1 LSARPGPLGES
12 WRAWAALAVG
22 VLAVSAHSASSVNL
36 SVLMKT
42 ILGEF
47 DWSRSQYAAATT
59 LRLVALVI
67 AMPLVGRATDRF
79 GARTVLGVGAA
90 IVGTALLGVATMRS
104 FATFA
109 GVSVVM
115 GPAQACV
122 GSVAASA
129 LVLRLFRRHR
139 ALAIGILNGGDNVLN
154 AGVPR
159 ASARLLEAFGWR
171 SAVAGMAGI
180 YLLLAVL
187 VRFVLADRD
196 GQAAAAPAARAA
208 RTPLPWRDA
217 RWWALV
223 AAYAAIYAW
232 VTSLQLHF
240 HAYQTDLGRSPLLA
254 ADLLSTQILV
264 GAIGAPLFGLFA
276 ERTSARLALVVV
288 TAGLAL
294 AAGLLWN
301 LESTWALRAWAV
313 GYGLVNSGA
322 VALLA
327 LVLEECFGGARIGS
341 LLGGAMF
348 FCMGATLVANQ
359 WTAWVFDQRGSYL
372 VAWQTYTVL
381 MVLTLIPVVWLWRRG
396 GAALAPHP

>member
-1 LSARPGPLGES
+1 
-12 WRAWAALAVG
+12 
-22 VLAVSAHSASSVNL
+22 
-36 SVLMKT
+36 
-42 ILGEF
+42 
-47 DWSRSQYAAATT
+47 
-59 LRLVALVI
+59 
-67 AMPLVGRATDRF
+67 
-79 GARTVLGVGAA
+79 VGAA
-90 IVGTALLGVATMRS
+90 IVGTALLGVAAMRS
-104 FATFA
+104 FTTFA
-109 GVSVVM
+109 GVSIVM

-187 VRFVLADRD
+187 VRFVLTDRD

-254 ADLLSTQILV
+254 ADLLSTQSLV